1 MKKTPKISHEALL
14 LPGLRAHMGDWVYYI
29 TFMRMEDIAARVNF
43 AEEIHKSQA
52 LKELLQRKVTNRR
65 KQIGGYLLSQ
75 HQRFFNALV
84 VAAYDGEPRW
94 YELEIGE
101 NKAYG
106 LTPLPDYLDGAVGI
120 LHLNGKEKLFA
131 IDGQHRVAGIREALQ
146 TLGEELKEEEVC
158 VIFLSHKNTPDGMA
172 RTRRLFTT
180 LNRYAK
186 PVSTMEI
193 IALDE
198 DDIVAIITRQ
208 FLEDYPLF
216 ADERI
221 AVVKGKAIPASNNSC
236 LTTVVTLYQV
246 LDIILSGGKTSRSII
261 SGGKTGRS
269 IGKSWRNYKARRPED
284 HEIDTFYKEA
294 QTFWDRLV
302 NAFPPLQ
309 EVRDRPPGVAGKYR
323 NRDGGHLL
331 FRPVG
336 LLAYAK
342 AVHAAMGSGMEMPD
356 AVKRTSKIPAILVDF
371 PWVGLLWDNLGKKM
385 ITAKDNQEVAS
396 QLIYFMIGG
405 NLNYLKTSE
414 SALKKD
420 FAAAL
425 NKTEGEV
432 SLPRRVHR

>member
-1 MKKTPKISHEALL
+1 MKKTSKISYEALL

-75 HQRFFNALV
+75 SQRFFNALV
-84 VAAYDGEPRW
+84 VAAYDGEPHW

-146 TLGEELKEEEVC
+146 TLGQELNDEEIC
-158 VIFLSHKNTPDGMA
+158 VIFLSHKNTPDGKE

-198 DDIVAIITRQ
+198 DDIVAIITRL

-246 LDIILSGGKTSRSII
+246 LDIILLGGKTSLSII

-269 IGKSWRNYKARRPED
+269 IGKLWRDYKARRPED

-294 QTFWDRLV
+294 LTFWDRLV

-309 EVRDRPPGVAGKYR
+309 EVRDKSPGVAGKYR

-342 AVHAAMGSGMEMPD
+342 AVQAAMGAGMGMPD
-356 AVKRTSKIPAILVDF
+356 AVKRTSKIPIILADF

-405 NLNYLKTSE
+405 NLSYLKTNE
-414 SALKKD
+414 SALRKD

-425 NKTEGEV
+425 NKPEDEV
-432 SLPRRVHR
+432 SLPRQVHQ